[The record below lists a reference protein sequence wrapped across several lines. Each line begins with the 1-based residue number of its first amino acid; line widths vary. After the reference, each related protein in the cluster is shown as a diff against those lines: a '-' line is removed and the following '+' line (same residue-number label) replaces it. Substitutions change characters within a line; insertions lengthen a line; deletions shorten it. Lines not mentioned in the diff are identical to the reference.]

1 MSRSDELNLAQEPVT
16 KSSPLAVFL
25 RRRKTGIA
33 RLHEILFSLNIAF
46 AFVYAL
52 LLYVFSDQGA
62 WTPVNDATY
71 YASRGAY
78 RLNDLLRI
86 GSLSAVQT
94 NSVARDYRYPWNQ
107 VGYELLVVVTTLG
120 LTALIFL
127 VPRFLAPPKVRR
139 ILLDDMAGA
148 TALFAVP
155 LFYFCVSRIVW
166 NWPTSY
172 GPRTSLASDFWRNPW
187 LAVFAGAALCFGVLF
202 AIGKKRRISIW
213 ITGVLLLAHYSF
225 WALVLWPNVRLYFY
239 WLYAPR
245 VLFLAFPAAGIVWLL
260 YLEGE
265 RTGHSVTWDREET
278 TKPKFVIAAAALG
291 LATLVLVWMPSRGVS
306 VAHIKDL
313 QSLRIEM
320 SRGPC
325 FGSCPAYAI
334 TIHGDGAVD
343 YVGRRDVGLKGSAA
357 ATISHQQL
365 MDILQS
371 LDRAHFS
378 TLEDRAFS
386 WCFDSPSVAVS
397 VSMDGRT
404 MRAVSDAS
412 CTGSKSGVQSQ
423 FVKSASEIDAI
434 VGTSQWVGCSHSPC
448 QR

>member
-1 MSRSDELNLAQEPVT
+1 MSSSDDLNLTQEPVT
-16 KSSPLAVFL
+16 KTSPLAGFL
-25 RRRKTGIA
+25 QRRKNGIA
-33 RLHEILFSLNIAF
+33 RLHEMLFPLNVAF

-52 LLYVFSDQGA
+52 LLYVFNDQTA
-62 WTPVNDATY
+62 WHPVNDSTY
-71 YASRGAY
+71 YVSRSAY

-107 VGYELLVVVTTLG
+107 VGYELLVVVTTLS
-120 LTALIFL
+120 LAALIFL
-127 VPRFLAPPKVRR
+127 VPRFFTPSKVRR
-139 ILLDDMAGA
+139 MLLDDVAGA

-155 LFYFCVSRIVW
+155 LFYFCSTLVW
-166 NWPTSY
+166 NWPTPY
-172 GPRTSLASDFWRNPW
+172 GPRTSPASDFWRNPW

-202 AIGKKRRISIW
+202 AIGKKGRISIW
-213 ITGVLLLAHYSF
+213 ITGVLVLAHYSF
-225 WALVLWPNVRLYFY
+225 WTLVLWPNIRIYFY

-260 YLEGE
+260 YLEGK
-265 RTGHSVTWDREET
+265 RAGHSVTWDREET
-278 TKPKFVIAAAALG
+278 TNPKFVIGAAALG
-291 LATLVLVWMPSRGVS
+291 LATLVLVWMPSREVRLAN
-306 VAHIKDL
+306 VKDL

-325 FGSCPAYAI
+325 FGSCPVYAI

-343 YVGRRDVGLKGSAA
+343 YVGRRDVGLKGPA
-357 ATISHQQL
+357 ATTIGHQQL
-365 MDILQS
+365 VDILQS

-386 WCFDSPSVAVS
+386 WCFDSPSVAIS

-412 CTGSKSGVQSQ
+412 CSGSKSGMQSQ

-434 VGTSQWVGCSHSPC
+434 VGSSQWVGCNRGPC